1 MGSKKHKEKDR
12 ESKKKRKHRSRSR
25 SREKKR
31 RHRERSR
38 SNDRERES
46 TDFLQKDYGYSDG
59 RGNDERS
66 QVVDY
71 NHGEPRDYD
80 RRDRQSAAEAREETQ
95 NAQSSGDGSS
105 LSIAETNRLRAKL
118 GLKPLDVPD
127 KGEDGKPKKID
138 GVHVPAVNLGDVRKT
153 EILREKMSNK
163 KSQRHHEKRLKTIKG
178 LGESDSE
185 DEDAKAWVLKSRKL
199 QQEREMADKRAKM
212 LEEMD
217 EDFGIGTLV
226 DQEFKK
232 DKRYSSQD
240 LTGLKVEHA
249 MDKFDE
255 GRNVILTL
263 KDKGQN
269 CVLDE
274 EEGDVLI
281 NVNIQDDE
289 RAEKNVDNKKKK
301 PEYKPY
307 DEPQYDE
314 YGMMKPNNMLSK
326 YDEEIEGAKRESF
339 TLGSGGLYD
348 AAHEKRMAE
357 IKQALRAQGQSLQMA
372 PPTLL
377 TEYMTPEEME
387 AAKFRKVKKKVRKI
401 RKKEILKADDLLP
414 LPEEVSNEDYGSRAR
429 GRGRVEPEDG
439 EVSNDGT
446 EETKDIKDVKEV
458 KAEVDAVYSTDIL
471 AGAPQIKVDLDD
483 SDIVGPDED
492 LTGVAIEEE
501 EVQNELQGMLARARK
516 LKLKKERQTQGGL
529 EYALQ
534 DLDEKNSLETGANIT
549 LNSTSEFCRNLGE
562 IPTYGLAGNREEDRE
577 EIMDMELEMMDHK
590 RKKDELE
597 ETTGGWNQV
606 DIDDNPVDI
615 RAEEAAV
622 LEEEP
627 IASTGVGSALQ
638 LAIKKGYLEDEAPK
652 KLPSMSTKYL
662 ELQAQNY
669 TIQDKRYDDLDEK
682 NRKRDRYQGG
692 MITEFKEKETYKPD
706 VKLDYVDESGRN
718 LCAKEAFRQLSHR
731 FHGKGSGKKKTE
743 KRSKKV
749 EEELLMKRMSSTDTP
764 LNTLSLLK
772 DKQKSEKSPY
782 IVLSGSKGFTSN
794 TIVKP
799 S

>member
-25 SREKKR
+25 SRSREKKR
-31 RHRERSR
+31 RHRDRSR
-38 SNDRERES
+38 SHERES
-46 TDFLQKDYGYSDG
+46 AMFLQKDHGYTEE
-59 RGNDERS
+59 RNDDRAQNYDYS
-66 QVVDY
+66 QGDT
-71 NHGEPRDYD
+71 RD
-80 RRDRQSAAEAREETQ
+80 RRDRSSAFESKEESHSVQ
-95 NAQSSGDGSS
+95 ASGDGSS
-105 LSIAETNRLRAKL
+105 LSIEETNRLRAKL

-127 KGEDGKPKKID
+127 KRGSEEGDKTKKIE
-138 GVHVPAVNLGDVRKT
+138 GVHVPAINLGQQRKT
-153 EILREKMSNK
+153 EALREKMTVK
-163 KSQRHHEKRLKTIKG
+163 KTQREMEKKLQKIKG
-178 LGESDSE
+178 LGDSDSG
-185 DEDAKAWVLKSRKL
+185 DEGASAWVLKSRKL
-199 QQEREMADKRAKM
+199 QQEKEMAEKRAKM

-217 EDFGIGTLV
+217 EDFGIGNLV
-226 DQEFKK
+226 EQEFKK
-232 DKRYSSQD
+232 DKRYTSQD
-240 LTGLKVEHA
+240 LSGLTVEHA
-249 MDKFDE
+249 LDKFDE

-263 KDKGQN
+263 KDKG
-269 CVLDE
+269 VLDE
-274 EEGDVLI
+274 EDGDVLV
-281 NVNIQDDE
+281 NVNIEDDE
-289 RAEKNVDNKKKK
+289 RAQKNTENKKQK
-301 PEYKPY
+301 PDYKPY
-307 DEPQYDE
+307 DEPEYDE
-314 YGMMKPNNMLSK
+314 YGMLKPNNLLAK
-326 YDEEIEGAKRESF
+326 YDEEIEGAKKDSF
-339 TLGSGGLYD
+339 TLGSGGHYD

-357 IKQALRAQGQSLQMA
+357 IRQQLRAQGQSLQLA

-387 AAKFRKVKKKVRKI
+387 ASTFKKIKKKVRKI

-414 LPEEVSNEDYGSRAR
+414 LPEEVVTKEDYGSRSR
-429 GRGRVEPEDG
+429 GRGRVDPEDG
-439 EVSNDGT
+439 EVSNEG
-446 EETKDIKDVKEV
+446 EESKVKM
-458 KAEVDAVYSTDIL
+458 EVDTDPTTRVKPDPS
-471 AGAPQIKVDLDD
+471 AAPVKIEIDD
-483 SDIVGPDED
+483 SDMLEPDED
-492 LTGVAIEEE
+492 LTGVVVEEE

-516 LKLKKERQTQGGL
+516 LKLKKERQSAQ
-529 EYALQ
+529 EIIRNIKPEEE
-534 DLDEKNSLETGANIT
+534 EKHQRELGVNIV

-577 EIMDMELEMMDHK
+577 EIMDMELELMDHK
-590 RKKDELE
+590 RRKEEQE
-597 ETTGGWNQV
+597 ETTGGWNEV
-606 DIDDNPVDI
+606 DIDENPVDI

-627 IASTGVGSALQ
+627 IAGEGVGAALK
-638 LAIKKGYLEDEAPK
+638 LAIKKGYLENENPK
-652 KLPSMSTKYL
+652 KLPPMSTKYL

-692 MITEFKEKETYKPD
+692 MITEFKEKDSYKPD

-749 EEELLMKRMSSTDTP
+749 DEELLMKRMSSTDTP